1 MGATAVAKE
10 LLKWAAEVR
19 LSDLSLSL
27 LEGLNRTI
35 GRISGAQVDGSCSQ
49 TQGPC
54 SLSSSSLRQ
63 ITNSRQGYFLP
74 APQSIGNTAAY
85 RDESW
90 RPVTAGHQPP
100 RDTLHRCVG
109 PYNLTWAAAWTVV
122 RNLVGSMQCGCFH
135 PPTSFTSLNSTS
147 LPAAFRSG
155 RSEPSRFGSATR
167 SSPPGCT
174 LALGLTCLG
183 AWLVSRHSKFRFIE
197 ISLAIA
203 VLGNVAMHVVASV
216 LTWTYSPGLVSGV
229 LIWVPLG
236 TVRLRSARRT
246 STPRGYVAGVY
257 LGLSV
262 VLITMAVVAVGGF
275 TSL

>member
-1 MGATAVAKE
+1 MARRPETSSDYDTPRHRGADDV
-10 LLKWAAEVR
+10 
-19 LSDLSLSL
+19 
-27 LEGLNRTI
+27 G
-35 GRISGAQVDGSCSQ
+35 SGVDGRA
-49 TQGPC
+49 GPRR
-54 SLSSSSLRQ
+54 L
-63 ITNSRQGYFLP
+63 
-74 APQSIGNTAAY
+74 
-85 RDESW
+85 D
-90 RPVTAGHQPP
+90 PVW
-100 RDTLHRCVG
+100 L
-109 PYNLTWAAAWTVV
+109 
-122 RNLVGSMQCGCFH
+122 F
-135 PPTSFTSLNSTS
+135 PPTYVIHLTEEYLAAGGFPFWAERTLAIQFSNEAFTAWS
-147 LPAAFRSG
+147 
-155 RSEPSRFGSATR
+155 
-167 SSPPGCT
+167 T

-236 TVRLRSARRT
+236 TVRLRNARRT
-246 STPRGYVAGVY
+246 STPRAYMAGVY

>member
-1 MGATAVAKE
+1 MGRVRRTRQRLGPNGSIESDPAIEPRARRVRSCAGSLPIE
-10 LLKWAAEVR
+10 SYR
-19 LSDLSLSL
+19 LS
-27 LEGLNRTI
+27 R
-35 GRISGAQVDGSCSQ
+35 RIMA
-49 TQGPC
+49 T
-54 SLSSSSLRQ
+54 
-63 ITNSRQGYFLP
+63 
-74 APQSIGNTAAY
+74 GNCRASTAA
-85 RDESW
+85 RHVA
-90 RPVTAGHQPP
+90 PV
-100 RDTLHRCVG
+100 RR
-109 PYNLTWAAAWTVV
+109 PYNLTWAAAWTDV
-122 RNLVGSMQCGCFH
+122 RDLVGSMQCGCFH
-135 PPTSFTSLNSTS
+135 PPTSSTSLRSTL

-167 SSPPGCT
+167 SSPAGVQ

-229 LIWVPLG
+229 LMWVPLG

-246 STPRGYVAGVY
+246 STPRGYMAGVY